1 MTFYIQPNDFIYNL
15 MLVTFIYNLML
26 SRRDIVSL
34 SEVHLFIQSLIEVP
48 IKYKD
53 QLFTFSFTLT
63 LKLQ

>member
-34 SEVHLFIQSLIEVP
+34 TEVHLFIQSLIEVP
-48 IKYKD
+48 IK
-53 QLFTFSFTLT
+53 
-63 LKLQ
+63 